1 MAMSDNP
8 QYAHA
13 TAVNHH
19 VKQSKPGQLKQL
31 KQHKGNELPEQMEL
45 LALSSDSCS
54 TYPPERTSPSLSA
67 TVLSPTNNSVFNY
80 NQPINQQ
87 QQQQRQQKQRNIIY
101 QANNQ
106 VHLHSQQQPN
116 GISPQIIQQ
125 NSINPNLHVAQQ
137 LSPPHTLHP
146 NQQMSTQLQ
155 HAVQQQKQ
163 RYQQQQ
169 QQPQLVQQQQ
179 PIYNQSISPN
189 STIPSEPVEL
199 IKVLS
204 QALVGQ
210 HNQLHQQQQVNHHQH
225 LFSLQQ
231 QQQQQAAAQ
240 QQVPSRPVTQLNQMH
255 QNDLLKRRLN
265 RWERLTNQNR
275 NYLLSLNNKEDQ
287 FRAICALSLLAVPEP
302 QY

>member
-13 TAVNHH
+13 AAVHH
-19 VKQSKPGQLKQL
+19 VKSKGLKQL
-31 KQHKGNELPEQMEL
+31 KHKGNDLPEQMEL

-80 NQPINQQ
+80 NQQAIQQ
-87 QQQQRQQKQRNIIY
+87 QPRQQRNIIY

-106 VHLHSQQQPN
+106 VHLHSQQQN
-116 GISPQIIQQ
+116 GISPQIIQ
-125 NSINPNLHVAQQ
+125 NPSMNIHVAQQ

-146 NQQMSTQLQ
+146 NQQMSNQLK
-155 HAVQQQKQ
+155 HAVQQQ
-163 RYQQQQ
+163 RY
-169 QQPQLVQQQQ
+169 QQPQLVQHSQQQQQQ

-189 STIPSEPVEL
+189 STIPSEPVEI

-210 HNQLHQQQQVNHHQH
+210 HNQLQQQQQVANHQQH
-225 LFSLQQ
+225 LFNL
-231 QQQQQAAAQ
+231 QQQQQAAQQQAAQ
-240 QQVPSRPVTQLNQMH
+240 QTTRPATQLNQMH
-255 QNDLLKRRLN
+255 HNDLLKRRLN

>member
-8 QYAHA
+8 QYAH
-13 TAVNHH
+13 VH
-19 VKQSKPGQLKQL
+19 VKQQKGLKAKMQ
-31 KQHKGNELPEQMEL
+31 QHHAGAGEPLPEQMEL

-67 TVLSPTNNSVFNY
+67 NVMSPTNNSVFNY
-80 NQPINQQ
+80 NQIPNQQRHAAAHQHQQ
-87 QQQQRQQKQRNIIY
+87 QQQQQQRNIIY
-101 QANNQ
+101 QANSQ
-106 VHLHSQQQPN
+106 VHLHSN
-116 GISPQIIQQ
+116 GITPQMIAQPPQ
-125 NSINPNLHVAQQ
+125 HPTANQSGQMNPLHVAQQ

-155 HAVQQQKQ
+155 HAVQQHKQQQ

-169 QQPQLVQQQQ
+169 QAHLVPQQQ

-189 STIPSEPVEL
+189 SIPSEPAEL

-210 HNQLHQQQQVNHHQH
+210 QQLQHQQQAH
-225 LFSLQQ
+225 LF
-231 QQQQQAAAQ
+231 
-240 QQVPSRPVTQLNQMH
+240 MH
-255 QNDLLKRRLN
+255 QSAHQSRQPQMSHHNDLLKRRLS

-302 QY
+302 QH